1 MAERTATH
9 LLLNRGLFLGLCLLL
24 IYVQILPLETT
35 PRRWTGPDMLV
46 VMSVAWTLRRPEYAP
61 AWLLAGVMLLGDFL
75 FMRPP
80 GLFSALTV
88 ILCEFM
94 RRRSVLLRDT
104 AFAIEWLSA
113 TGAIVALALGNRLI
127 MTIFFIEQVPLG
139 LTLIQM
145 IMSILCYP
153 LVVLFAWAFL
163 GLRKAAPGDLNALG
177 GRP

>member
-1 MAERTATH
+1 
-9 LLLNRGLFLGLCLLL
+9 
-24 IYVQILPLETT
+24 
-35 PRRWTGPDMLV
+35 
-46 VMSVAWTLRRPEYAP
+46 
-61 AWLLAGVMLLGDFL
+61 
-75 FMRPP
+75 
-80 GLFSALTV
+80 
-88 ILCEFM
+88 
-94 RRRSVLLRDT
+94 
-104 AFAIEWLSA
+104 
-113 TGAIVALALGNRLI
+113 